1 MSFKSILNRLFS
13 YFVQGLLFLAPVYIT
28 LYIIYIAFIKV
39 DGIIPVEIHSEGDT
53 YYRLYGIGLL
63 IVLFIIISVGFIGS
77 TFLAVPV
84 FNLLEAGLSRI
95 PLVGIIY
102 QSLKDLVEAF
112 VGDKRK
118 FNQPVIVLINKE
130 SGFRKLGFLTQTDL
144 SFLDMKGFVTVYCPH
159 SYAFSGEMFVVP
171 VENVSL
177 LHIPAADVM
186 KFIVSGGV
194 SFGTAESEHP
204 AEKSNS

>member
-39 DGIIPVEIHSEGDT
+39 DGIIPIEIHSEGDAS
-53 YYRLYGIGLL
+53 YRLYGIGLL

-144 SFLDMKGFVTVYCPH
+144 SFMDMKGFVTVYCPH

-194 SFGTAESEHP
+194 SFGTAESE
-204 AEKSNS
+204 KSNS